1 MLQAGQKEC
10 AAERREAAWVGEK
23 DEAVSTIQAL
33 AEHSR
38 LTLVC
43 VIPPFSFVVRDASGK
58 ANTATL
64 GCLNRCTCRVG
75 RGEFCIHLSFVI
87 TRLCRVPCFNPL
99 SWQRGF
105 TGGELAA
112 VVDGYLAQKMQP
124 VGSLGRGEKEE
135 LGEVQQQALSET
147 TVCILCQQRLE
158 RRQRLS
164 FCRYGCGLSVH
175 WGCILLWQCFH
186 KGAGLAVCCPYCG
199 AAWDPYEKK
208 AARGGPS
215 PFVHGNTR
223 CSVCGMAP
231 IKGPELR
238 CSVCRAELISK
249 VFDYVHPPPSD
260 ETQAPSSD
268 TRALPSGVRDEC
280 MLCRQALLGKGG
292 AGGESRGSGKEG
304 ASLRQLA
311 CGHVFHS
318 ECIDR
323 RLMVRDECP
332 MDHEAAIEYSHLG
345 ESSSRSASDG
355 GGQGKGRAQAQLIGA
370 KEEEEE
376 KKKG

>member
-33 AEHSR
+33 AEHS
-38 LTLVC
+38 L
-43 VIPPFSFVVRDASGK
+43 AHA

-87 TRLCRVPCFNPL
+87 TRLCRVPCFNPC
-99 SWQRGF
+99 RGS
-105 TGGELAA
+105 GVHRGELAA

-215 PFVHGNTR
+215 PAGAEVQCVPGFGMCVPCFKSGAHGQHTLLCR
-223 CSVCGMAP
+223 DWAEGEARVIEAAKGKGRGA
-231 IKGPELR
+231 GPERAFPLT
-238 CSVCRAELISK
+238 AELISK
-249 VFDYVHPPPSD
+249 VHASF
-260 ETQAPSSD
+260 AK
-268 TRALPSGVRDEC
+268 RGADEC

-355 GGQGKGRAQAQLIGA
+355 GGREREGRRRS
-370 KEEEEE
+370 
-376 KKKG
+376 